1 MPRVK
6 PLAKKHRVETEVAKV
21 IGTIMVDG
29 KMSIRDLS
37 KKIGVDESTL
47 GKRIGK
53 NGDLGNL
60 RLKEFIRILELGEWM
75 GIIDKGEQQ

>member
-1 MPRVK
+1 
-6 PLAKKHRVETEVAKV
+6 
-21 IGTIMVDG
+21 MVDG

-75 GIIDKGEQQ
+75 GIIDKGE